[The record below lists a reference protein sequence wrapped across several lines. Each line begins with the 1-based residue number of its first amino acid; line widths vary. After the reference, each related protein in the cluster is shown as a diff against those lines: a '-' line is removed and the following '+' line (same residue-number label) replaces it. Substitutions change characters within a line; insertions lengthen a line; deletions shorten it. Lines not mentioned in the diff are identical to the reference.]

1 MTFTSIIPKWHL
13 CNCFFLKSH
22 LENDDL
28 ALCHHFYFTKHP
40 FFLSLP
46 LSFPPFLP
54 SFLSFLSHLPI
65 VPSYIFD
72 SQYLIMYPL
81 WRINPSLL
89 LEWTRGSCLAS
100 WNGGGE
106 VFSTCTLVLAPSF
119 FITNSGDSWIPQL
132 LRLLQCNTVGSFLSP
147 LWFESVFSHML
158 WKTATVVSSPV
169 LPVLGVCKF
178 PHGGFGKILEGMWV
192 CSIHH
197 LFTKKLLTA
206 LRFQVLLQFILQA
219 DFPRALFFCSKMV

>member
-1 MTFTSIIPKWHL
+1 
-13 CNCFFLKSH
+13 
-22 LENDDL
+22 
-28 ALCHHFYFTKHP
+28 
-40 FFLSLP
+40 
-46 LSFPPFLP
+46 
-54 SFLSFLSHLPI
+54 
-65 VPSYIFD
+65 
-72 SQYLIMYPL
+72 MYPL

-119 FITNSGDSWIPQL
+119 FLTNSGDSWIPQL

-147 LWFESVFSHML
+147 LWFESAFSHML

-178 PHGGFGKILEGMWV
+178 PHGVLVKFWKECEYAQSTI
-192 CSIHH
+192 
-197 LFTKKLLTA
+197 FTKMLLPA
-206 LRFQVLLQFILQA
+206 LRFQVLLQFIFQSA
-219 DFPRALFFCSKMV
+219 FPRALFFCSKMV